1 MVPWSIVFTL
11 SKPRIAATLVL
22 VALLIAGG
30 LFWWYYLGR
39 RAIPPPAGNNDN
51 MPLASTVAEELEI
64 PWEMAFLPDGS
75 IILTERPG
83 RVRII
88 DASGKLQD
96 EPLLTVSDVAAVG
109 EGGLLGLAL
118 HPNFTTNG
126 WVYLYYTYQSGGGL
140 ANRVVRYTM
149 QGQSLTS
156 QTIIIDGIPGGNI
169 HNGGRIKFGPDGL
182 LYIGTGETGIDTL
195 AQDLNSLAGKI
206 LRLKDDGSIPTNNPF
221 PNSAVYSYGHRNPQ
235 GLAWDNFGQLW
246 ETEHNSSA
254 FDELNIIEA
263 GRNYGWPEVRGETT
277 APGMVGPKLHSGND
291 TWAPSGL
298 SFFNGSLY
306 FSGLRG
312 QSLFKYDLQTGQLTR
327 YLNGTF
333 GRLRDVV
340 VGPDNLLYL
349 ITNNRDGRG
358 IPLPGDD
365 RLIRINPA
373 KLSDTN

>member
-1 MVPWSIVFTL
+1 M
-11 SKPRIAATLVL
+11 SKPRIAATIVL

-51 MPLASTVAEELEI
+51 VPLASTVAEKLEI
-64 PWEMAFLPDGS
+64 PWEMAFLPDKS

-83 RVRII
+83 RVRLV
-88 DASGKLQD
+88 DPDGKLQ
-96 EPLLTVSDVAAVG
+96 EQPLLTIEDVAAVG

-118 HPNFTTNG
+118 HPHFTTNG

-149 QGQSLTS
+149 QGQSLT
-156 QTIIIDGIPGGNI
+156 TPTVIIEGIPGGNI

-206 LRLKDDGSIPTNNPF
+206 LRLRDDGAIPSNNPF

-246 ETEHNSSA
+246 ETEHSSSA

-277 APGMVGPKLHSGND
+277 APGMTGPKLNSGND

-312 QSLFKYDLQTGQLTR
+312 QSLFKYDLQTGKLTR

-333 GRLRDVV
+333 GRLRDVI

-365 RLIRINPA
+365 RLIRINPD
-373 KLSDTN
+373 KLSGTN